1 MVTMVI
7 LMFVVPQPLQVNF
20 NSKNIFHVYLPT
32 IIITYLFTKDN
43 RDCLQILFTFFKH
56 FCLFSAQQN
65 TQAQAAP
72 SNQNQLQPQQAN
84 NGNGANGAAA

>member
-1 MVTMVI
+1 M
-7 LMFVVPQPLQVNF
+7 
-20 NSKNIFHVYLPT
+20 
-32 IIITYLFTKDN
+32 FTKDK
-43 RDCLQILFTFFKH
+43 RDWLQILFTFFKY